1 MWPALLA
8 IPALWTDEVTTD
20 KRWDRPWA
28 AARAAVDGRRLRGI
42 ADMLEPSAQP
52 QDAASFNRQP
62 LRIGWKEYLEFTEWD
77 LRRIRVKI
85 DTGARTSA
93 LDVVRYELTETAGG
107 GLMATLLL
115 ALDHRHPGRFTRIHT
130 PVLRTVIVSNTGGMR
145 EERPLVETAV
155 RIGPIHKRIRIT
167 ITNRSSMRYR
177 MILGREALAHDFL
190 VDVSR
195 KYLLRNRASE

>member
-1 MWPALLA
+1 MDEEAVRRSKGDRPAAAAWMRRAGPALK
-8 IPALWTDEVTTD
+8 E
-20 KRWDRPWA
+20 
-28 AARAAVDGRRLRGI
+28 I
-42 ADMLEPSAQP
+42 ADMLEPSAHP
-52 QDAASFNRQP
+52 HDAASPLRQL

-93 LDVVRYELTETAGG
+93 LDVARYELMETAGG
-107 GLMATLLL
+107 ELMATLYL
-115 ALDHRHPGRFTRIHT
+115 ALDRRHPGRFTRIHT
-130 PVLRTVIVSNTGGMR
+130 PVLRMVVVRNTAGLR

-155 RIGPIHKRIRIT
+155 RIGTVRKRIRIT

-177 MILGREALAHDFL
+177 MILGREALANDFV

-195 KYLLRNRASE
+195 KYLLKNGTTE